1 MSSDEESIRAL
12 AGARRKFDQDCAA
25 LRPDLHRFC
34 TRMAGNP
41 CDGEDVL
48 QEALVLAFYRLP
60 ELREST
66 SFKAWL
72 FRIAHNKCIDF
83 LRGQRH
89 FEALDPE
96 LGDEEQMLDESLDH
110 RRRAARALTIAMTEL
125 PPKERACII
134 LKDVLEWSLEETAE
148 ITQSTVG
155 AVKAALH
162 RGRSRLEEAEK
173 APRATGSELA
183 PEHRALIER
192 YIAAFNG
199 RDWDAVAG
207 LLSDDARLEV
217 VHRSEGLFRDAP
229 YFVNYG
235 QLPCKWKLALAVV
248 DGTEHVVHFREKD
261 GAWVPH
267 SIVQLGIEDGRITAV
282 RDYVHVDY
290 LLRDSI
296 VT

>member
-1 MSSDEESIRAL
+1 MSADEESTRAL
-12 AGARRKFDQDCAA
+12 AEARRKFDRDCAG
-25 LRPDLHRFC
+25 LRPELHRFC
-34 TRMAGNP
+34 SRMTGSP

-83 LRGQRH
+83 LRGRRR

-96 LGDEEQMLDESLDH
+96 LGDQEPMMDESVDDKQ
-110 RRRAARALTIAMTEL
+110 RVARALASTVTEL
-125 PPKERACII
+125 PPKERACVL
-134 LKDVLEWSLEETAE
+134 LKDVLDWSLEETAE

-155 AVKAALH
+155 SVKAALH
-162 RGRSRLEEAEK
+162 RARSRLERADK
-173 APRATGSELA
+173 APAASELA
-183 PEHRALIER
+183 PEHRALVER
-192 YIAAFNG
+192 YIAAFNR
-199 RDWDAVAG
+199 RDWDAVAA

-229 YFVNYG
+229 YLVNYAN
-235 QLPCKWKLALAVV
+235 LPSKWKLSLAFV
-248 DGTEHVVHFREKD
+248 DGVERVVQFREKD
-261 GAWVPH
+261 GAWMPH
-267 SIVQLGIEDGRITAV
+267 SVVQLAIEDGRIAVV

-290 LLRDSI
+290 LLRDST